1 MKLLTLL
8 LFVLPLCCFSQD
20 DLLDELDAEVEEN
33 GYVKA
38 AFKGIKIVNFESTKL
53 LYKNDFYFVVSHRF
67 GSIKYGLDDFFGL
80 DQAVTRLQFMYG
92 ISDGITVGISR
103 SSYQKNYGATI
114 KYRLLRQKENGFP
127 FTVVGYHLVA
137 VNTEMSKDNLP
148 EMEFKHRLSYTTQ
161 LLISRKFTDKLSLEL
176 MPTFL
181 HENYVVVNE
190 QDNSQFALGVGGRY
204 KLSPRWSIN
213 ADYGW
218 HLNRA
223 GSSPFKNPLSIGIDL
238 ETGGHIFQMHF
249 TNAQPMFENGF
260 LGQAAGDWGD
270 GDIYF
275 GFNLTRIF

>member
-1 MKLLTLL
+1 MKFILFLLAFPLL
-8 LFVLPLCCFSQD
+8 CSGQE
-20 DLLDELDAEVEEN
+20 DLLEELDGELKADNSVR
-33 GYVKA
+33 A

-53 LYKNDFYFVVSHRF
+53 LYKKDFYFVVSHRF
-67 GSIKYGLDDFFGL
+67 GSVKYGFDDFFGL
-80 DQAVTRLQFMYG
+80 DQAVTRLQFLYG
-92 ISDGITVGISR
+92 ITDGLTVGISR
-103 SSYQKNYGATI
+103 SSYQKTYGATV
-114 KYRLLRQKENGFP
+114 KYRLLQQRKDGFP
-127 FTVVGYHLVA
+127 FTVAGYHLIA
-137 VNTEMSKDNLP
+137 ANTAMSKDDLP
-148 EMEFKHRLSYTTQ
+148 KMEFKHRLSYTSQ
-161 LLISRKFTDKLSLEL
+161 LLISRKFTENFSLQL

-181 HENYVVVNE
+181 HENYVVVDT

-204 KLSPRWSIN
+204 KITPRWSIN

-223 GSSPFKNPLSIGIDL
+223 DASPFKNPLSIGVDL

-260 LGQAAGDWGD
+260 LGQATGDWGE